1 MLVEILFGALVLVVA
16 ALMVVDVARTPSE
29 NPLRQGRDPEP
40 AITGASRG
48 IPATA
53 SFQEPALPGI
63 PAGPRDAGP
72 ARPAEGPSAAGRAPA
87 RAARPA
93 VRQRSSRE
101 LKNWHVRSRLLLLAG
116 IPTVAVAVVAFCVV
130 RLVDAVDGTSIHST
144 VSSVRDGAIAT
155 AIGFGA
161 AAVIVLALAAW
172 AAIVVARTVLRPL
185 GRLRAGAL
193 ELPDAVRRIGE
204 SNGHGAPPSVRPI
217 DVDSTDELGDVARAF
232 DQMRT
237 LSLRMAAND
246 AVVRGKLNTMLLNL
260 SHRSQSL
267 AERQIRLIDNLGQG
281 EQDAGRL
288 ASLSKMDRIAARMH
302 RGSQNLLVLAG
313 REPSD
318 HWNQPVVLA
327 NLIGAAVS
335 EIEDSERVSFGEVPD
350 IAVRGPAV
358 NDVVHLL
365 AELTENATS
374 FSSGDMMVD
383 VSSRLLPTGGALV
396 EITDRGIGMAPSQMA
411 HANWQLENTQAV
423 DVEIPKWMGL
433 FVVARLAAR
442 HGIRVRLHPAEF
454 GGLTALVWLPDEILT
469 RKGAAAA
476 APGPAVSLTK
486 TLVDSPYAA
495 TADRSAPMTAA
506 EFAPQPEVIGASAG
520 GWPASDANHPSNPGR
535 SVGGAR
541 RPTDPGWSAGD
552 ARQPSDP
559 GWSAGDA
566 RQPSDPGWSAGDTR
580 QPTDPGWSAGDA
592 RQPSDPAWSA
602 GDARQPTDPGWS
614 AGDPR
619 PLADPAWSAGGAPQ
633 PTDPGWS
640 AGDTRQPTDPAWSA
654 GDTRQPTD
662 PGWSAGDARQPSDPA
677 WLAADLHPASATG
690 SGDAAA
696 PASQGAARTEG
707 RIPAFDGQAAWNIAG
722 VTDASGPLPVPGSPE
737 PDETDGSPLSG
748 TAPGLTVPTGS
759 APRDVIVPPAEGQAE
774 TRKLPIFDEIES
786 RWFGAGR
793 TLPGHPAA
801 AGSGWASSADEGWR
815 TAQSA
820 EAPTSVGS
828 TAAGLPRRMPAANLI
843 PGAIPTTPATQP
855 LAAPTRS
862 AAEARD
868 RMAGFQRG
876 VSEGRAAAGEAAQQ
890 GEDDQ
895 GLAAP
900 PAGPGPALGSAPS
913 GR

>member
-1 MLVEILFGALVLVVA
+1 MLVEILFAALVLVVA
-16 ALMVVDVARTPSE
+16 GLMVLDVARTPSE
-29 NPLRQGRDPEP
+29 NPLRSARDAEP

-53 SFQEPALPGI
+53 SFQESAAPGMPAV
-63 PAGPRDAGP
+63 PREPGP
-72 ARPAEGPSAAGRAPA
+72 ARSAESPSAPGRPPA
-87 RAARPA
+87 RTSPAA
-93 VRQRSSRE
+93 VRERSSRA

-116 IPTVAVAVVAFCVV
+116 IPTAAVAVVAFCVV
-130 RLVDAVDGTSIHST
+130 RLIGAVDGTSIHST

-161 AAVIVLALAAW
+161 AAVIVLVLAAW
-172 AAIVVARTVLRPL
+172 AAAVVARSVLRPL

-193 ELPDAVRRIGE
+193 ELPEAVRRISE
-204 SNGHGAPPSVRPI
+204 SNGHGAPPQVRPI
-217 DVDSTDELGDVARAF
+217 DVDSADELGEVARAF

-237 LSLRMAAND
+237 QTLRMAANE
-246 AVVRGKLNTMLLNL
+246 AVVRGKLNTMLMNL

-267 AERQIRLIDNLGQG
+267 AERQIRLIDSLGLG

-318 HWNQPVVLA
+318 QWNQPVVLA
-327 NLIGAAVS
+327 NVVAAAVS
-335 EIEDSERVSFGEVPD
+335 EIEDSERVSFGEVPE

-374 FSSGDMMVD
+374 FSSGDMPVD

-396 EITDRGIGMAPSQMA
+396 EITDRGIGMAPNQMA
-411 HANWQLENTQAV
+411 QANWQLENVQAV
-423 DVEIPKWMGL
+423 DVDIPKWMGL

-442 HGIRVRLHPAEF
+442 HGVRVRLHPAEY

-476 APGPAVSLTK
+476 APGPAASLTK
-486 TLVDSPYAA
+486 TLADSPYA
-495 TADRSAPMTAA
+495 TAQDRAAAMTAA
-506 EFAPQPEVIGASAG
+506 DFAPQPEVIRASAG
-520 GWPASDANHPSNPGR
+520 GWPASDAR
-535 SVGGAR
+535 Q
-541 RPTDPGWSAGD
+541 PTDPGWSAGD

-566 RQPSDPGWSAGDTR
+566 RHPSDPGWSAGEPRQPSDPGWSAGD
-580 QPTDPGWSAGDA
+580 A
-592 RQPSDPAWSA
+592 RHPSDPAWSVASLRSASPA
-602 GDARQPTDPGWS
+602 GDATTP
-614 AGDPR
+614 AG
-619 PLADPAWSAGGAPQ
+619 PAP
-633 PTDPGWS
+633 
-640 AGDTRQPTDPAWSA
+640 
-654 GDTRQPTD
+654 
-662 PGWSAGDARQPSDPA
+662 
-677 WLAADLHPASATG
+677 
-690 SGDAAA
+690 
-696 PASQGAARTEG
+696 ARTEG
-707 RIPAFDGQAAWNIAG
+707 RIPAFGSPSAWNIAG
-722 VTDASGPLPVPGSPE
+722 VTADDPGPLPVLGSPDA
-737 PDETDGSPLSG
+737 DETEVSAMSSTPPG
-748 TAPGLTVPTGS
+748 TAAPTGS
-759 APRDVIVPPAEGQAE
+759 AAREVIVPPAEGHAD
-774 TRKLPIFDEIES
+774 TRKLPIFDEMES

-793 TLPGHPAA
+793 TIPGHPAAAA

-815 TAQSA
+815 AAQTAD
-820 EAPTSVGS
+820 APTSVGS

-843 PGAIPTTPATQP
+843 PGAIPAAPATPP

-876 VSEGRAAAGEAAQQ
+876 VSEGRAAADEATQQ
-890 GEDDQ
+890 AEDDQ
-895 GLAAP
+895 VLAAP
-900 PAGPGPALGSAPS
+900 AAGPGPALGSAPS

>member
-29 NPLRQGRDPEP
+29 NPLRQGRDAEP

-53 SFQEPALPGI
+53 SFQEPAVPGI
-63 PAGPRDAGP
+63 PAAPRGTGP
-72 ARPAEGPSAAGRAPA
+72 ARPTEGPSAAGRAPA
-87 RAARPA
+87 RTARPA

-204 SNGHGAPPSVRPI
+204 SNGHGAPPPLRPI

-267 AERQIRLIDNLGQG
+267 AERQIRLIDSLGQG

-327 NLIGAAVS
+327 NVIGAAVS

-374 FSSGDMMVD
+374 FSSGDMLVD
-383 VSSRLLPTGGALV
+383 VSSRLLPTGGTLV

-411 HANWQLENTQAV
+411 HANWQLENAQAV

-442 HGIRVRLHPAEF
+442 HGVRVRLHPAEF

-476 APGPAVSLTK
+476 GPGPAVSLTK
-486 TLVDSPYAA
+486 TLVDSPYAT
-495 TADRSAPMTAA
+495 TADRAAPMTAA
-506 EFAPQPEVIGASAG
+506 EFAPQPEVIRASAG
-520 GWPASDANHPSNPGR
+520 GWPASDASH
-535 SVGGAR
+535 
-541 RPTDPGWSAGD
+541 
-552 ARQPSDP
+552 PSDP
-559 GWSAGDA
+559 GRSAGIA
-566 RQPSDPGWSAGDTR
+566 RRPA
-580 QPTDPGWSAGDA
+580 DPGWSAGDA

-602 GDARQPTDPGWS
+602 GSARQPTDPGWS
-614 AGDPR
+614 AGGARHPSDPGR
-619 PLADPAWSAGGAPQ
+619 SAGGARYPS
-633 PTDPGWS
+633 DPGWS
-640 AGDTRQPTDPAWSA
+640 AGGARQPS
-654 GDTRQPTD
+654 D
-662 PGWSAGDARQPSDPA
+662 PGWSAGGARQPSDPG
-677 WLAADLHPASATG
+677 WLAADLRPASAPG
-690 SGDAAA
+690 SGEAAT
-696 PASQGAARTEG
+696 PAGPGPARTEG
-707 RIPAFDGQAAWNIAG
+707 RIPAFDDQAAWNIAG
-722 VTDASGPLPVPGSPE
+722 VTDAPGPLPVSRSTE
-737 PDETDGSPLSG
+737 PDETDVAPLSSTPPG
-748 TAPGLTVPTGS
+748 ITAPTGS

-793 TLPGHPAA
+793 TLPGQPAA
-801 AGSGWASSADEGWR
+801 TGSGWGSSADEGWR
-815 TAQSA
+815 TAQTA
-820 EAPTSVGS
+820 EAPTSAGS

-843 PGAIPTTPATQP
+843 PGAIPATPATQP

-876 VSEGRAAAGEAAQQ
+876 VSEGRAAAGEAVQQ

-895 GLAAP
+895 ALAAP
-900 PAGPGPALGSAPS
+900 PAGPRPALGSAPS